1 MTIKKCMTKKIYGN
15 KIVSNITIYFICS
28 ADFLLDLKAKKMLK
42 LNMISYIEYNIPKIK
57 LLHL

>member
-1 MTIKKCMTKKIYGN
+1 MTKKIYGN

-28 ADFLLDLKAKKMLK
+28 ADFLLDLKAKKMLQ